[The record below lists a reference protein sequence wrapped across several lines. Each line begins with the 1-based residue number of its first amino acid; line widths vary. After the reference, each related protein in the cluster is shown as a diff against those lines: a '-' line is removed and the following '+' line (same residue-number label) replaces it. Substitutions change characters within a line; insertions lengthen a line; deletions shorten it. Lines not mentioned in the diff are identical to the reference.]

1 MAFYL
6 NTQHGLTEY
15 QLGDFI
21 SNPVRAFFLVSDE
34 ELIEQDYEI
43 TYADGETSI
52 VVMKNILVKNN
63 QYYYSLPWKFIQ
75 SIDVY
80 QITNPDF
87 VDSACCSNFNMTL
100 DVLYG
105 QSETVNQVSATG
117 GPDGT
122 LCWNGFGF
130 FGAPKTYIISFGEEY
145 LNGGLTLNISAIVD
159 SPAFRYTTETG
170 DCYEGILESPHPYV
184 NVFQIVNNN
193 DDVSD
198 DNEEPNFTDADEPI
212 FSDDPTP
219 TPTQTPEEVYC
230 TEDAF
235 ECWDGSFV
243 SRDPTNNCEFYPCP
257 QTPTPTPTPTPW
269 TGEVYFYAMKQISD
283 CSAGRFEMHISRD
296 NGLNYT
302 QLGVAMNFTTNT
314 SMTNGL
320 NVPQLLR
327 SPGTLNTAVSVG
339 DKIKIVYRTLQIDGY
354 STNDSLRTS
363 CGLDYEHSLI
373 SIETGNTLSID
384 STITGWYS
392 ESEIVSPTNTTT
404 NLEYIHTVSE
414 NDNLNFCGIV
424 SVEEKIWPTPT
435 PTPTPT
441 QTSTPTPT
449 QTPISKVNVYWMKT
463 HECALGNFE
472 LRINGSIAQTG
483 SNFADHP
490 TSGSDPLVNNPTLI
504 RSVEI
509 FTDDLIMIRGRSI
522 AVANPE
528 GCPDYSDR
536 YVQIESGDFD
546 ANGDWVTDQVVVQ
559 PMRGEYYW
567 SPYQFTFAGGGDVN
581 FLCKMVFVQSSSNI
595 QLDGLVTYTSEPNG
609 YFKYTV
615 ENKSSNS
622 DFNDSKYFYEV
633 KRAFDQ
639 WDSVIT
645 ESPYTIIENQESVS
659 WNLEVA
665 VEFDSLESGTLGGAM
680 LSEVLTINENYEF
693 KFGETFPTKG
703 DFILSTLYLD
713 YLYSETDI
721 TGNTQLFSVT
731 LHEVGHLLGI
741 GYITFYH
748 SGIITDQPIVSYTDT
763 TENVTKRYY
772 TGTNGLTAYNEY
784 FSNGNNNLVGIPIED
799 DGGAGTAHVHAEEGH
814 VDYGYGD
821 ISSNDRYINNV
832 WHPGLE
838 NELMTGWSEDDA
850 SMPMSK
856 ITLGLLE
863 DIGFSINYNKV
874 ETYNT
879 TPTSLSS

>member
-34 ELIEQDYEI
+34 ELTEQDYEI

-87 VDSACCSNFNMTL
+87 YDSACCSNFNMTL

-159 SPAFRYTTETG
+159 SHVFRYTTETG

-193 DDVSD
+193 DDASD
-198 DNEEPNFTDADEPI
+198 DNEEPNFSDADEPI

-219 TPTQTPEEVYC
+219 TPVQ
-230 TEDAF
+230 
-235 ECWDGSFV
+235 
-243 SRDPTNNCEFYPCP
+243 
-257 QTPTPTPTPTPW
+257 PTPTPTP
-269 TGEVYFYAMKQISD
+269 M
-283 CSAGRFEMHISRD
+283 
-296 NGLNYT
+296 
-302 QLGVAMNFTTNT
+302 
-314 SMTNGL
+314 
-320 NVPQLLR
+320 
-327 SPGTLNTAVSVG
+327 
-339 DKIKIVYRTLQIDGY
+339 
-354 STNDSLRTS
+354 
-363 CGLDYEHSLI
+363 
-373 SIETGNTLSID
+373 
-384 STITGWYS
+384 
-392 ESEIVSPTNTTT
+392 
-404 NLEYIHTVSE
+404 
-414 NDNLNFCGIV
+414 
-424 SVEEKIWPTPT
+424 
-435 PTPTPT
+435 
-441 QTSTPTPT
+441 
-449 QTPISKVNVYWMKT
+449 
-463 HECALGNFE
+463 
-472 LRINGSIAQTG
+472 
-483 SNFADHP
+483 
-490 TSGSDPLVNNPTLI
+490 
-504 RSVEI
+504 
-509 FTDDLIMIRGRSI
+509 
-522 AVANPE
+522 
-528 GCPDYSDR
+528 
-536 YVQIESGDFD
+536 
-546 ANGDWVTDQVVVQ
+546 
-559 PMRGEYYW
+559 
-567 SPYQFTFAGGGDVN
+567 
-581 FLCKMVFVQSSSNI
+581 
-595 QLDGLVTYTSEPNG
+595 QLDGLTIYTSEPNG

-680 LSEVLTINENYEF
+680 LSEVLTINENHEF

-703 DFILSTLYLD
+703 DFILSTSYLD
-713 YLYSETDI
+713 YLYSETDV

-731 LHEVGHLLGI
+731 LHEIGHLLGI

-748 SGIITDQPIVSYTDT
+748 LGIITDQPIVSYTDT

-799 DGGAGTAHVHAEEGH
+799 DGGDGTAHVHAEEGH

-821 ISSNDRYINNV
+821 ISSNDRYINNI

-863 DIGFSINYNKV
+863 DIGFSINYDKV
-874 ETYNT
+874 EMYNA